1 MQNAETVLNVIRER
15 GERGLPLENIYRL
28 LYNRNLYLRAYGRIA
43 SNQGATT
50 KGVTAETMDGMSL
63 AKIDRIIEALRYERF
78 RWTPVRRVNIPKPN
92 GTTRALGIPTG
103 PDKLLQEVIRMILE
117 AYYEPQFSDRSHGFR
132 PDRGCHTALSNV
144 TTHWTGVRWVVEGDI
159 KGCFDNID
167 HEVLLSVLGEK
178 LHDNRFLRLLKYLLK
193 AGYVEDWKYGRTLSG
208 TPQGGIVSPI
218 LANIYLDR
226 LDKFVENVLIPAHTR
241 GSERRDNREYTRLLN
256 QAARQRK
263 RGNHAE
269 ALQLRKQM
277 QQLPSRDPY
286 DPGYRRLR
294 YVRYADDFVL
304 GFIGPKVEAQQV
316 KESLETFLHDTLK
329 LELSREKT
337 LITHA
342 TSQAARFLGY
352 ELVNQQANDQ
362 LDRNGRRRV
371 NGQIGLRVPA
381 NVIEQHCQA
390 YMRKGKP
397 AHRSYL
403 LHDEDFGIVAQ
414 AIVKGFLLP
423 VWSLQKRLPFIG
435 RLQHRSWLSPD
446 RHAGPAGRMRGL
458 DFPVLLSSLRTEMAA
473 PGRCIWLAATLTFHK
488 TLKGN
493 AALATN
499 SKQPLDS
506 ACRLEWISVTHR
518 MNHFA
523 LRTQIYLLPVGV
535 PGRRQ
540 LLPSGLQRLPFR
552 ATAIGHGDV
561 VDTDP
566 CGKTQVHRT
575 EDATPVQ
582 ERRGNRARAARLSQG
597 CQAQGQRQ
605 ATSRGIFRWHTPE
618 TATAGSPSRPTAST
632 VQERP
637 QRAYQTARSGRVR
650 DVRVGSGRRSSPHP
664 RPSRPE
670 RERPTGKAQVGTN
683 HGGAKTQD
691 SRGLPDMSHGHPPRA
706 Q

>member
-1 MQNAETVLNVIRER
+1 MQQAETVLNVIRER

-28 LYNRNLYLRAYGRIA
+28 LYNRNLYLRAYGRIY

-144 TTHWTGVRWVVEGDI
+144 VDYWSGVRWFVEGDI

-167 HEVLLSVLGEK
+167 HEVMLSVLGEK

-208 TPQGGIVSPI
+208 TPQGGIVSPL

-241 GSERRDNREYTRLLN
+241 GTERRDNREYTRLLN

-304 GFIGPKVEAQQV
+304 GFIGTKAEAQQV
-316 KESLETFLHDTLK
+316 KESLETFLRDSLK

-362 LDRNGRRRV
+362 FDRNGRRRV

-403 LHDEDFGIVAQ
+403 LHDEDYSIVAQ
-414 AIVKGFLLP
+414 YQSEFRGVVNYYLP
-423 VWSLQKRLPFIG
+423 AYNVAHLG
-435 RLQHRSWLSPD
+435 RL
-446 RHAGPAGRMRGL
+446 RG
-458 DFPVLLSSLRTEMAA
+458 VMEMSLART
-473 PGRCIWLAATLTFHK
+473 LAAKHK
-488 TLKGN
+488 
-493 AALATN
+493 
-499 SKQPLDS
+499 SS
-506 ACRLEWISVTHR
+506 ARK
-518 MNHFA
+518 M
-523 LRTQIYLLPVGV
+523 
-535 PGRRQ
+535 RRQ
-540 LLPSGLQRLPFR
+540 YKS
-552 ATAIGHGDV
+552 V
-561 VDTDP
+561 VDTEHGPRVCLKVVKQRDNDKP
-566 CGKTQVHRT
+566 PRVAYFGGIPLKR
-575 EDATPVQ
+575 
-582 ERRGNRARAARLSQG
+582 
-597 CQAQGQRQ
+597 QRQ
-605 ATSRGIFRWHTPE
+605 AVLVDQQPQRYQSGRNELIKRLE
-618 TATAGSPSRPTAST
+618 ADVCEMCDST
-632 VQERP
+632 VGVEVHHI
-637 QRAYQTARSGRVR
+637 RALR
-650 DVRVGSGRRSSPHP
+650 DLNVKGRREKPKWVQIMAARQRKTLVVCRTCHMDIH
-664 RPSRPE
+664 
-670 RERPTGKAQVGTN
+670 
-683 HGGAKTQD
+683 HGRSNPQSQT
-691 SRGLPDMSHGHPPRA
+691 
-706 Q
+706 